1 MCGFF
6 KKDDNPE
13 EFFENVALCDE
24 SVLNDYL
31 NSGSIETDVIKELIA
46 SRELFPCFFG
56 SALKMTGVKELLEAV
71 TLYAKQPAYTRE
83 FGARVFKIARDEQ
96 GARLTYMKLTGGIL
110 KNKELLSGGKDSE
123 KWSEKVNQIRIYSGE
138 KYTAPA
144 QVQAGVVCAVTGLT
158 RRIRDRGLA
167 HRQGRLFR
175 F

>member
-1 MCGFF
+1 
-6 KKDDNPE
+6 
-13 EFFENVALCDE
+13 
-24 SVLNDYL
+24 
-31 NSGSIETDVIKELIA
+31 
-46 SRELFPCFFG
+46 
-56 SALKMTGVKELLEAV
+56 MTGVKELLEAV

-144 QVQAGVVCAVTGLT
+144 QVQDVSGTGAWHTGRDGCSVFRAGAYVLY
-158 RRIRDRGLA
+158 
-167 HRQGRLFR
+167 
-175 F
+175 